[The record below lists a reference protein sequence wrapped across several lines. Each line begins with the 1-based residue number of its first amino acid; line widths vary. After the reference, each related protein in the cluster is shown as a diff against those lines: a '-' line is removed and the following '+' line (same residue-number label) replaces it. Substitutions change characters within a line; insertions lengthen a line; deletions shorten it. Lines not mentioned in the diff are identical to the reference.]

1 MKVIFPGT
9 LNRSTLLKL
18 NLISVIVIAF
28 CEFFVVYT
36 FLTKGM
42 EGGIEPWKFKIILIG
57 LIIVSFLF
65 LASIASFVYF
75 FYSGKKN

>member
-1 MKVIFPGT
+1 MKTNFPGM
-9 LNRSTLLKL
+9 LNRSSLLKI
-18 NLISVIVIAF
+18 NVISVIVIAF

-42 EGGIEPWKFKIILIG
+42 TESIEPWKFKIILIG
-57 LIIVSFLF
+57 MIIVSLLF

-75 FYSGKKN
+75 FFSGKKS